1 MRDDVREYLEPIVI
15 AKSGIEKIQD
25 GLPMLERMRDDL
37 KMPQAMRKKLSEDIE
52 KLNVIL
58 NSLTQFLNGINSE
71 KSSKS

>member
-37 KMPQAMRKKLSEDIE
+37 KMPQAMRIKLSEDIE

>member
-37 KMPQAMRKKLSEDIE
+37 KMP
-52 KLNVIL
+52 
-58 NSLTQFLNGINSE
+58 
-71 KSSKS
+71 